1 MNLAAKIRAAGES
14 CGRMDGRLAV
24 RKVKCQ
30 GCGEEICSDEDLT
43 DVQYVKTKKRFGTVF
58 PYRLYGKCVEARD
71 LLKEDELCSRK

>member
-43 DVQYVKTKKRFGTVF
+43 DVQYVKTKEVRNCFSIQAAWKMCGST
-58 PYRLYGKCVEARD
+58 GSVEGG
-71 LLKEDELCSRK
+71 